1 MKPTVASRLQASRFS
16 HWLQTGWWRPK
27 ELGAFSRWC
36 HALLTRP
43 WAAFLG
49 AALGDRLQLMEP
61 VDYPPGARHVP
72 VLVVGNL
79 VVGGAGKTPTV
90 QALVRLFRQR
100 GWQPGV
106 ISRGYGSTS
115 EGTQDIHEVTAG
127 GDATVGGDEPTLLA
141 NSCAGTPVF
150 VGARRAEV
158 VQALMQG
165 HPEVDLII
173 SDDGLQ
179 HRPLARQAQLIV
191 FDERGVGNGRL
202 LPAGPLRQPL
212 PAQLTQRTW
221 VVYNSP
227 SPSTPLPGVCAQR
240 TLQAPQP
247 WRLWVQHQG
256 LGTEALNRVPSESP
270 SQSTLTTLTRSA
282 SGPDWASWRGRTVT
296 AMAGIGNPER
306 FFDMLREKGLKVT
319 GIGLPDHDT
328 LQDRPWQRHAGP
340 VLLTAKDAIKVS
352 PSDPDRDRLWV
363 VSLDFDLP
371 SDLIDQL
378 ERALRPHPSL
388 PTR

>member
-1 MKPTVASRLQASRFS
+1 LKPTVASRLQASRFS
-16 HWLQTGWWRPK
+16 QWLQTGWWRPN
-27 ELGAFSRWC
+27 ELGSLSRFC
-36 HALLTRP
+36 HTLLTRP
-43 WAAFLG
+43 VAAVLG
-49 AALGDRLQLMEP
+49 AVLGERLQLIAP
-61 VDYPPGARHVP
+61 VAQPPGEQHVP

-100 GWQPGV
+100 GWRPGV
-106 ISRGYGSTS
+106 ISRGYGSGA
-115 EGTQDIHEVTAG
+115 EGTQAIHEVTTG
-127 GDATVGGDEPTLLA
+127 NDATVGGDEPTLLA
-141 NSCAGTPVF
+141 NSCPGTPVF

-158 VQALMQG
+158 VRALMQR

-212 PAQLTQRTW
+212 PAQLPERSW

-227 SPSTPLPGVCAQR
+227 SPSTPMTGLCVGR
-240 TLQAPQP
+240 SLQAPQP
-247 WRLWVQHQG
+247 WGLWAQRQG
-256 LGTEALNRVPSESP
+256 LGTEAMNRVPSESP
-270 SQSTLTTLTRSA
+270 STPPTGSA
-282 SGPDWASWRGRTVT
+282 SVPDWASWRGQAVT
-296 AMAGIGNPER
+296 AMAGIGNPDR
-306 FFDMLREKGLKVT
+306 FFDMLREKGLEVT
-319 GIGLPDHDT
+319 GIGLPDHAD
-328 LQDRPWQRHAGP
+328 LQDRPWQHHVGP
-340 VLLTAKDAIKVS
+340 MLLTAKDAIKVS

-378 ERALRPHPSL
+378 ECALRPPLPPS
-388 PTR
+388 TR